1 VRHQLPPLFGVLGD
15 CALLITLSPSRMDI
29 WSMDRLE
36 LNPRKIIFFCRKS
49 FKSWIGY
56 SKSIWSVH
64 FIALYILCWH
74 TIMCRK
80 FVCTFPCAHIG
91 VQLIFAFN
99 CHIFERVTNLLV
111 NVRADQVLCIRRL
124 SSHCQSN
131 LSHVRI
137 HSVVSCVSLCLFP
150 RWSEQSRTKKS
161 CW

>member
-1 VRHQLPPLFGVLGD
+1 
-15 CALLITLSPSRMDI
+15 
-29 WSMDRLE
+29 
-36 LNPRKIIFFCRKS
+36 
-49 FKSWIGY
+49 
-56 SKSIWSVH
+56 
-64 FIALYILCWH
+64 
-74 TIMCRK
+74 MCRK

-137 HSVVSCVSLCLFP
+137 HSVVLCISLSLPEVVRAISYKKVMLIKSLLDQFCELSGSQRTISWNRERSRYYVEILYTSVSRLCP
-150 RWSEQSRTKKS
+150 RRQFVSWNFWLRFVQLILLNWIKLVDY
-161 CW
+161 